1 MPVQNNGISWAQK
14 IAAADANTP
23 NFEPV
28 PLGRANFTIKQADL
42 AQGQKGEYIRYRAAI
57 KDGPRA
63 NALVFE
69 STYPN
74 AEKIGF
80 FLEFYRATGLGDEWL
95 MGATPPT
102 TDQIRQALVGRDFSA
117 EVYVRDDAKTDKN
130 GDQYRSLKNFRPYA
144 GAAQAPTQS
153 APQAPANGGFGQP
166 APQAPAQATSSFG
179 APVPQPQ
186 IPTPDQA
193 QPQAPAAD
201 PWSEPAQPQAPVQ
214 NAPQATPPNPF
225 G

>member
-1 MPVQNNGISWAQK
+1 MPVQSNGISWAQK
-14 IAAADANTP
+14 IAAADSATTS
-23 NFEPV
+23 FEPV

-42 AQGQKGEYIRYRAAI
+42 AMGQKGEYIRYRAAI

-80 FLEFYRATGLGDEWL
+80 FLEFYRATGLGDDWL
-95 MGATPPT
+95 MGATPPS

-117 EVYVRDDAKTDKN
+117 EVYVRDDAKDDKN
-130 GDQYRSLKNFRPYA
+130 GDKYRSLKNFRPYA
-144 GAAQAPTQS
+144 GAAQAPAQS

-166 APQAPAQATSSFG
+166 APQATSSFG

-201 PWSEPAQPQAPVQ
+201 PWSEPAPVQ